1 MPINPPISLYT
12 HPPITYP
19 MCKKINMQKRL
30 TIITCVNDDEKILGF
45 NIDLIVN
52 KHFNVKGVNGSLKS

>member
-1 MPINPPISLYT
+1 
-12 HPPITYP
+12 

-52 KHFNVKGVNGSLKS
+52 KHFNIKGVNGSLKS